1 MTKWEG
7 KKITVFGLGR
17 SGAAVARKL
26 VPLKARLTLTEEL
39 AEDKLNPNLVSEMKR
54 LGVGLQLG
62 GHTAAAIEG
71 ADLIV
76 MSPGV
81 HLDLPVILE
90 ARRKNIPIISEIEL
104 AYRFFSKPVIAVTG
118 TNGKT
123 TTSTLIGEFLKA
135 GGKRVA
141 VAGNIGSPL
150 TEVED
155 RDLDFIV
162 AEISSYQ
169 LETIVTFRPWISLIL
184 NLTEDHIERHRT
196 LRAYA
201 EAKARIFMNQKKT
214 DYLIYNAEDK
224 LVSEM
229 VLQAEARR
237 IPFSKNR
244 SFLNP
249 FDLKIPGEHNLEN
262 ALAAA
267 KAAVL
272 CGVKI
277 EVIDRVL
284 RTFPGVEHRIE
295 FVAEKNGVRFIN
307 DSKGTNPDSTIV
319 ALKSLT
325 NGKKNIVLIA
335 GGRDKGGSL
344 TDMCHLIK
352 DAVKKVVLIGEAAPR
367 FKAELG
373 NNQYQEVV
381 LAKDFESAVKT
392 AYAAAQPGETVLL
405 SPACASFDMFLNFEE
420 RGQVFK
426 ELVRRL

>member
-7 KKITVFGLGR
+7 KKVTVFGLGR

-26 VPLKARLTLTEEL
+26 APLKARLTLTEES
-39 AEDKLNPNLVSEMKR
+39 AENKLDPNLVSEMKR
-54 LGVGLQLG
+54 LGAGLELG

-104 AYRFFSKPVIAVTG
+104 AYRFFSKPVIAVIG

-135 GGKRVA
+135 GGRRAA

-150 TEVED
+150 IEVSD
-155 RDLDFIV
+155 QDLDFIV

-169 LETIVTFRPWISLIL
+169 LETIVAFRPWISLIL
-184 NLTEDHIERHRT
+184 NLTEDHIERHKT
-196 LRAYA
+196 LRDYA
-201 EAKARIFMNQKKT
+201 EVKARIFMNQKNT

-229 VLQAEARR
+229 VLSAEARR

-249 FDLKIPGEHNLEN
+249 HEIKIPGEHNLEN

-267 KAAVL
+267 QAAL
-272 CGVKI
+272 ICGIKR

-284 RTFPGVEHRIE
+284 KAFPGVEHRIE
-295 FVAEKNGVRFIN
+295 FVDEKNGVRFIN

-344 TDMCHLIK
+344 TDMCRLIK
-352 DAVKKVVLIGEAAPR
+352 GLVKKVVLIGEAAPR
-367 FKAELG
+367 FKEELAKNHYG
-373 NNQYQEVV
+373 EVV
-381 LAKDFESAVKT
+381 LSPDLKSAVNT
-392 AYAAAQPGETVLL
+392 AYSLAEPGEIVLL

-420 RGQVFK
+420 RGRAFK
-426 ELVRRL
+426 ELVGRL

>member
-7 KKITVFGLGR
+7 KKVTVFGLGR

-26 VPLKARLTLTEEL
+26 IPLKARLTLTEES
-39 AEDKLNPNLVSEMKR
+39 AEDKLDPNLVSEMKR
-54 LGVGLQLG
+54 LGAGLELG
-62 GHTAAAIEG
+62 GHTVAAIEG

-135 GGKRVA
+135 GGRRAA

-150 TEVED
+150 IEVSD
-155 RDLDFIV
+155 QDLDFIV

-169 LETIVTFRPWISLIL
+169 LETIVAFRPWISLIL
-184 NLTEDHIERHRT
+184 NLTEDHIERHKT
-196 LRAYA
+196 LRDYA
-201 EAKARIFMNQKKT
+201 EVKARIFMNQKNT

-249 FDLKIPGEHNLEN
+249 HEIKIPGEHNLEN

-267 KAAVL
+267 QAAL
-272 CGVKI
+272 ICGIKR

-284 RTFPGVEHRIE
+284 KAFPGVEHRIE
-295 FVAEKNGVRFIN
+295 FIDEKNGVRFIN

-344 TDMCHLIK
+344 TDMCRLIK
-352 DAVKKVVLIGEAAPR
+352 GFVKKVVLIGEAAPR
-367 FKAELG
+367 FKEELAKNHYG
-373 NNQYQEVV
+373 EVV
-381 LAKDFESAVKT
+381 LSPDLKSAVNT
-392 AYAAAQPGETVLL
+392 AYSLAEPGEIVLL

-420 RGQVFK
+420 RGRAFK
-426 ELVRRL
+426 ELVGRL